1 MSARHGGSAG
11 SPLPWT
17 TLLAVPEDQTTVEP
31 RRGRPRS
38 ERAHQAILTSA
49 IELLYDEGL
58 SAMNMDHVA
67 ERAGVSK
74 ATIYRWWS
82 SKELLALDAFSTDW
96 EAISPITSPDTGSLR
111 EDLRARLRTFRRLLK
126 RRPVGR
132 VLTGLL
138 AQAQNDPE
146 FAELYRERFLEPRR
160 IATRTIFQRAIE
172 RGEIPADS
180 DLDVALDLV
189 YGALLHRL
197 FHGHAP
203 LDERFGEK
211 IIETVVTGL
220 ERGKL
225 NRAARK
231 RP

>member
-1 MSARHGGSAG
+1 
-11 SPLPWT
+11 
-17 TLLAVPEDQTTVEP
+17 VPENHSTADVQ

-38 ERAHQAILTSA
+38 ERAHQAILTA
-49 IELLYDEGL
+49 AVELLYDEGL

-96 EAISPITSPDTGSLR
+96 EAISPVTSPDTGSLR
-111 EDLRARLRTFRRLLK
+111 EDLRVRLRPFRRLLK
-126 RRPVGR
+126 RRPLGR
-132 VLTGLL
+132 VMSGFL
-138 AQAQNDPE
+138 AQAQTDPA

-160 IATRTIFQRAIE
+160 VATRAIFQRAIE

-189 YGALLHRL
+189 YGALFHRL
-197 FHGHAP
+197 LQGHAP
-203 LDERFGEK
+203 LDERFDEK
-211 IIETVVTGL
+211 IVETVVTGL

-225 NRAARK
+225 NRAERK
-231 RP
+231 RR

>member
-1 MSARHGGSAG
+1 
-11 SPLPWT
+11 
-17 TLLAVPEDQTTVEP
+17 VPEDDSTVEAH

-38 ERAHQAILTSA
+38 ERAHQAILTA
-49 IELLYDEGL
+49 ALEILYDEGL

-96 EAISPITSPDTGSLR
+96 EAISPLTSPDTGSLR
-111 EDLRARLRTFRRLLK
+111 EDLRARLRPLRRQLK
-126 RRPVGR
+126 SRPPGR
-132 VLTGLL
+132 VLSGLL
-138 AQAQNDPE
+138 AQAQTDQA

-160 IATRTIFQRAIE
+160 VATRAIFQRAIE

-189 YGALLHRL
+189 YGPLFHRL
-197 FHGHAP
+197 LQGHAT